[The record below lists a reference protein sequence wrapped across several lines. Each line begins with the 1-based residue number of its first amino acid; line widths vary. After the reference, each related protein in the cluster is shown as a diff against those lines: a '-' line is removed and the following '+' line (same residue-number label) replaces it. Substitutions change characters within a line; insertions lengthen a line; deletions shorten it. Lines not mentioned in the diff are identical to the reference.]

1 MQTIVNHKHFSQ
13 SAAQMGY
20 IPSSWSTIECNDR
33 KPEIMPGSGEYSV
46 S

>member
-13 SAAQMGY
+13 SAMQAGY
-20 IPSSWSTIECNDR
+20 IPTYWSTIECNDR
-33 KPEIMPGSGEYSV
+33 KPEDYPGSEEYRV